1 MATPSPTASMRRW
14 RARRCL
20 DVVCGVAA
28 LVGVVGCGSNFEAQT
43 QQPYQPAVG
52 ISNREGTVYALNT
65 LVVTDGEGNGTVV
78 SALINQAATEDRLLS
93 VTATDGATQLRVL
106 PLPEGGIALPPSRL
120 VQLETTGAV
129 RIRSDNLR
137 AGYFVTLTFSFANAA
152 PLELDVPVVEVVDAD
167 SPYAD
172 VPVGP

>member
-1 MATPSPTASMRRW
+1 MATPSPTACMRRW
-14 RARRCL
+14 RPRRWL
-20 DVVCGVAA
+20 A
-28 LVGVVGCGSNFEAQT
+28 LVYAAAAVMGVVGCGSNFEAQT

-52 ISNREGTVYALNT
+52 INNREGTVYALNT

-93 VTATDGATQLRVL
+93 VTATDGAAPLRVL

-129 RIRSDNLR
+129 RIRSDSLR
-137 AGYFVTLTFSFANAA
+137 AGYFVTLAFTFANAA
-152 PLELDVPVVEVVDAD
+152 PVELDVPVVDVVGAD